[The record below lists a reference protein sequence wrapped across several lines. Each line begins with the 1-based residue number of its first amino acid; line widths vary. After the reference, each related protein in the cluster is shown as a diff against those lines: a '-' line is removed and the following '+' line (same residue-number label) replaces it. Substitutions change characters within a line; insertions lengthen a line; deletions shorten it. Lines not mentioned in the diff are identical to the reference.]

1 MKATVSYLLMLKKIY
16 QFKAKDSEI
25 KNYIPC
31 LGNIWKY
38 FTMNNME
45 KNKTKRIFSVNFNP
59 IDNNNIIDIRK
70 YLMKK
75 KKT

>member
-31 LGNIWKY
+31 LGNISKY

-45 KNKTKRIFSVNFNP
+45 KRRLK
-59 IDNNNIIDIRK
+59 
-70 YLMKK
+70 
-75 KKT
+75 